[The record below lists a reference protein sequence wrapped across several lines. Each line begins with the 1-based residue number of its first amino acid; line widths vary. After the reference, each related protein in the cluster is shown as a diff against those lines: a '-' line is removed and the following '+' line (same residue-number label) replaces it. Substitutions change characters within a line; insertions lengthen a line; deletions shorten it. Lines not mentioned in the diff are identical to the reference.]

1 MFERLGLI
9 SVFNLDK
16 TSLQTFLLRVC
27 DHYNYA
33 PFHNITHVFN
43 VTHCWYS
50 IINPNREDSY
60 LATKCFD
67 DIHKLSMLIACIG
80 HDLDHPGVSN
90 DFLRKAGHHL
100 SNISG
105 GNSVLENFH
114 FYTLMKIL
122 DESELLANLSP
133 EDLNLIKGNI

>member
-9 SVFNLDK
+9 SVFNIEQS
-16 TSLQTFLLRVC
+16 SLQTFLLRVC

-50 IINPNREDSY
+50 IINPNRKDSF

-90 DFLRKAGHHL
+90 DFLRKAKHQL
-100 SNISG
+100 SEISG

-122 DESELLANLSP
+122 DESKLLSNLSA
-133 EDLNLIKGNI
+133 EDLNLVKDNI